1 MQDENEKA
9 VRTLFEQWWNDKCAN
24 MPILDY
30 GYETMAQDIAY
41 HAFKAAL
48 QSQVS
53 NTDGWVR
60 VPVEPDIEF
69 LELFVCSGLYAA
81 NKPNDELVEKARARW
96 RRLLSAAPKA
106 PQKVSNTPQDG
117 SPLNSEAEA
126 YKQMFGSAVS
136 ALAKVAEVLGLDP
149 NDDVD
154 SIISA
159 IDDLKDHDN
168 EADEKSELI
177 KCLHDHLPY
186 RDESGIIEF
195 TLHGYGQILRLA
207 HKAIRDMEAEREAT
221 SRLCAE
227 LNAMNGP
234 TRMGEPVLL
243 KRNMHCNKCGLG
255 KSEWAACDSSGCGD
269 LVEATPPQQQEQSG
283 EAVKHCNKCGLGK
296 REWAACDAPDCGELV
311 ASNSHAKPAAYYAGD
326 LNGQLKDFRVALVDP
341 ELEIPLNTPFFL
353 SPQFDAS
360 TATPT
365 ATASQESAPGQ
376 EAVVEAVARVFRD
389 PELGVRVEW
398 LIEGGAGACL
408 DQVLL
413 ASPTKLTNDEGYG
426 TVYLAPPT
434 STAIAA
440 MVIKQ
445 AVDICDEH
453 ICSTWSQL
461 RAAIAALTPDKA
473 EAELEALMMRVAELR
488 DQESAKGYMDA
499 AYQVSDAAIVR
510 RVLDEMK
517 GAK

>member
-1 MQDENEKA
+1 MFMSENEKA

-30 GYETMAQDIAY
+30 GYETMAQDIAF

-48 QSQVS
+48 QSQS
-53 NTDGWVR
+53 NTDGWVTDEQIDR
-60 VPVEPDIEF
+60 ILSTVQPGGSQARDWF
-69 LELFVCSGLYAA
+69 LPHEHPKGLE
-81 NKPNDELVEKARARW
+81 NVRNVVRSM
-96 RRLLSAAPKA
+96 LSAAPKA
-106 PQKVSNTPQDG
+106 PQQVSNTPQDEMWMQVINEQTVLCHTSGWADSCESIEDVRSMLNEIIEFHVSAATNPETNGGYVLVKSTPPQQVSNTPQDG
-117 SPLNSEAEA
+117 LP
-126 YKQMFGSAVS
+126 KQRDLLRVYVEHGFICVRTSDAKLIANHRID
-136 ALAKVAEVLGLDP
+136 ALQ
-149 NDDVD
+149 
-154 SIISA
+154 
-159 IDDLKDHDN
+159 
-168 EADEKSELI
+168 
-177 KCLHDHLPY
+177 PY
-186 RDESGIIEF
+186 QFFEIPG
-195 TLHGYGQILRLA
+195 T
-207 HKAIRDMEAEREAT
+207 
-221 SRLCAE
+221 
-227 LNAMNGP
+227 
-234 TRMGEPVLL
+234 
-243 KRNMHCNKCGLG
+243 
-255 KSEWAACDSSGCGD
+255 
-269 LVEATPPQQQEQSG
+269 ATPPQQQEQSG

-440 MVIKQ
+440 TVIKQ

-461 RAAIAALTPDKA
+461 RAAIAALTPASA
-473 EAELEALMMRVAELR
+473 EAELEALMKQCVEYAFE
-488 DQESAKGYMDA
+488 AAGKGWVHGA
-499 AYQVSDAAIVR
+499 PEAIVR
-510 RVLDEMK
+510 RVLDEN
-517 GAK
+517 GE